1 MEEKLMSLFENM
13 NPNLLEKE
21 AVMLRFM
28 NNEKLWEKFAVKFL

>member
-1 MEEKLMSLFENM
+1 MSLFENM

-28 NNEKLWEKFAVKFL
+28 NKSCGKSLR